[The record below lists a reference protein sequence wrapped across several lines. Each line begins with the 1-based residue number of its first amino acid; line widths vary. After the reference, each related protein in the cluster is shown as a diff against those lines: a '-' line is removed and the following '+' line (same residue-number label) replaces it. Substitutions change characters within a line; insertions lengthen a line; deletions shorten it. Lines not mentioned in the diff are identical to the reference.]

1 MVFTKNISEGINLVA
16 YALGNATAGQS
27 GGSGRFRL
35 GPGDEIVITEMEHHS
50 NIVPWQLL
58 CERTGA
64 TLRWFGVT
72 DDGQLDLSQ
81 AGELINERTRLVAL
95 AHQSN
100 VLGTINPVRE
110 IADAAHA
117 AGALVLVDAAQS
129 VPHMPVDVQELGA
142 DFLGFT
148 SHKMCGPTGIG
159 VLWGRRELLEE
170 MPPFLGGGEMIES
183 VWMDHSTF
191 APPPHKFEAGT
202 MPIAEAAGLDAAID
216 YLTDVGLDAVRAH
229 EQDLIAYALEAL
241 GGVPGLRVL
250 GPSDPADAR
259 RGDLVHPGGRA
270 PARREPG
277 ARRARRGRPGRAPL
291 RLAAAPPVWHPGQ
304 HPGLVL
310 PVQHDRGGGRPGPGD
325 RAGAAVLRGGL
336 MRLESLYQEV
346 ILDHYRHPHHKGLR
360 EPYDAE
366 VHHVNPLCGDE
377 VTLRVTLKDATGEPV
392 VADVSYDALGCSI
405 SQASASVM
413 SELII
418 GRTVPEA
425 MSLAEE
431 FLRLM
436 QSKGQPE
443 PDEEI
448 LGDGVAFAGVAKYPA
463 RIKCALLGWMA
474 WKDATAQALEEQ
486 K

>member
-1 MVFTKNISEGINLVA
+1 MSTLEAIRHVAVEFPVLSREFDGRPITYLDSAATSQTPQPVIDAMTRYYTESRASIHRGVYPLAVEATDLFEGARQRIADWLGSTTQETIFTANATAALNLVA
-16 YALGNATAGQS
+16 YTWGRQNVAAGD
-27 GGSGRFRL
+27 L
-35 GPGDEIVITEMEHHS
+35 VVLTEMEHHS

-81 AGELINERTRLVAL
+81 AGQLINERTRLVAL

-110 IADAAHA
+110 VADAAHA

-216 YLTDVGLDAVRAH
+216 YLTDVGLDAIRAH
-229 EQDLIAYALEAL
+229 EQDLIGYALDAL
-241 GGVPGLRVL
+241 GTVPGLRVL
-250 GPSDPADAR
+250 GPSDPAT
-259 RGDLVHPGGRA
+259 RGAAISFTLEDVHPHD
-270 PARREPG
+270 
-277 ARRARRGRPGRAPL
+277 
-291 RLAAAPPVWHPGQ
+291 VSQ
-304 HPGLVL
+304 VL
-310 PVQHDRGGGRPGPGD
+310 DEHGVAV
-325 RAGAAVLRGGL
+325 RAGHHCAWPLHRRYGIQASTRA
-336 MRLESLYQEV
+336 SFYLYNTT
-346 ILDHYRHPHHKGLR
+346 
-360 EPYDAE
+360 AE
-366 VHHVNPLCGDE
+366 V
-377 VTLRVTLKDATGEPV
+377 
-392 VADVSYDALGCSI
+392 DALV
-405 SQASASVM
+405 QA
-413 SELII
+413 I
-418 GRTVPEA
+418 R
-425 MSLAEE
+425 
-431 FLRLM
+431 
-436 QSKGQPE
+436 Q
-443 PDEEI
+443 
-448 LGDGVAFAGVAKYPA
+448 
-463 RIKCALLGWMA
+463 
-474 WKDATAQALEEQ
+474 AQHFFGGA
-486 K
+486 